1 MALFANQ
8 ARPRVNPAM
17 TLMHRGSE
25 IALDLTGI
33 TGLSHLRDDPLCR
46 VSNQL
51 IVLLDSGERAL
62 STPPDV

>member
-8 ARPRVNPAM
+8 ARPRLNPAIH
-17 TLMHRGSE
+17 LMHRVGE
-25 IALDLTGI
+25 IERELTGI

-62 STPPDV
+62 STPSDV